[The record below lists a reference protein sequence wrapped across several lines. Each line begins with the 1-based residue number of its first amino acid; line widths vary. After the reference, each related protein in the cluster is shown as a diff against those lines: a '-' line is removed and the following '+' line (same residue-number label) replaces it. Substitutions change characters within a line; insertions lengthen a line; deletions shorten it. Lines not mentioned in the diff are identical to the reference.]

1 MSGYNRSCSRA
12 DSSILLVAQCAAAL
26 SMMPTSAP
34 SCWAQGVTAASYN
47 EYAIWV
53 SPSGGFYGRDHRG
66 SPVLLPTS
74 LPLPNTPFTPLP
86 AASMS
91 AVHPVSREHNPS
103 LERSLLALLA
113 YSLIPTDV
121 RSWREPTL
129 GRWTAIRVLAPSC
142 RAGMS
147 AFAAM

>member
-1 MSGYNRSCSRA
+1 MSGYNRSRSRA

-53 SPSGGFYGRDHRG
+53 SPSGGILWERPIGEARSSCQQAYPYRILNSRH
-66 SPVLLPTS
+66 
-74 LPLPNTPFTPLP
+74 LP

-91 AVHPVSREHNPS
+91 AVHPVSRERNPS
-103 LERSLLALLA
+103 LERSLLARNSRASVALGESAVWGKAALRDR
-113 YSLIPTDV
+113 TDY
-121 RSWREPTL
+121 R
-129 GRWTAIRVLAPSC
+129 C
-142 RAGMS
+142 
-147 AFAAM
+147 F

>member
-12 DSSILLVAQCAAAL
+12 DSAIVLVAQCAAAL
-26 SMMPTSAP
+26 SMMPASAP

-53 SPSGGFYGRDHRG
+53 FSFGWDFMGETIGEARFSCQQAYPYRILHLRH
-66 SPVLLPTS
+66 
-74 LPLPNTPFTPLP
+74 LP

-91 AVHPVSREHNPS
+91 AVHPVSRERNPS

-113 YSLIPTDV
+113 HSLMRRHV
-121 RSWREPTL
+121 RSRRKVTC
-129 GRWTAIRVLAPSC
+129 GCKRAIRVLTDYRSFP
-142 RAGMS
+142 
-147 AFAAM
+147 